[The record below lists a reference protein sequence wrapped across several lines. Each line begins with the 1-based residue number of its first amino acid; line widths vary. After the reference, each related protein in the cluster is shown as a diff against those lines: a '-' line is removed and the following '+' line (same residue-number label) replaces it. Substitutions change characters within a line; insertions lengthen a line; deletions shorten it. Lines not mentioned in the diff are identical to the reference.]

1 MRYIGVLLILLL
13 IGCRTEEQWL
23 EETQR
28 SQYFRTLGETH
39 KEGFPYGSKFRDLF
53 QRRDSI
59 QHTKNKKFTPL
70 VLGKDAKLRQNTP
83 YIEWNIYTEPMMGNG
98 EVWVLYPLVE
108 HGRVRDIFGVT
119 LSEDRTVLGSYII
132 SPETEY
138 YDEFKEKMNVALEQL
153 GKPKTEQLS
162 YNRGMVAKVR
172 CTGEDVCDI
181 EEVVISAPP
190 RSPRYYFFTSYYD
203 YGSDSG
209 GCGDFNDCSY
219 SGNIGGGG
227 GGGATPP
234 PEDNQNPCKKVS
246 DKLNNPKVTPKIN
259 ELKNNAKLNGEKG
272 FKIKANGEPSVV
284 VDGGSHSVNM
294 GDMSGYEGV
303 YHNHPVNGTP
313 MFSVQ
318 DIENLL
324 YLALFQGN
332 GNQGNAYSGLTGAAT
347 CSSCPGGY
355 YNFHYI
361 MQYTGID
368 YNELGQFVNN
378 AQWNVKE
385 IRAYYQNLHLEL
397 MYGPNHHYNY
407 QYNNLSHEGVEK
419 LFFGVLDKMG
429 LKDKISLKRVNANN
443 EVENITVDSNN
454 NIKVKPCN

>member
-132 SPETEY
+132 SPQTEY
-138 YDEFKEKMNVALEQL
+138 HDEFKEKMNVALEQL

-227 GGGATPP
+227 GGGDPKP
-234 PEDNQNPCKKVS
+234 KDHQDPC
-246 DKLNNPKVTPKIN
+246 NKIKQQRN
-259 ELKNNAKLNGEKG
+259 SIDFNKSIEKLKNNTGLSKETGYIQRNEGEYVYYDDSHASNGSQAHSLGLPNPRIEDYKDIYGVMHTHIDSDSGVKMFSPADVDYFMDMVRNAAEKGRALSDVYMIMISSSGNYQLRFTGREEDIKTFTETEMKKISKEYAQMFEKSEYDITYAPNLELPFLQFLQNKMSLKGVSLYKMDRKDKNKEIKLNDRGTW
-272 FKIKANGEPSVV
+272 IKTTE
-284 VDGGSHSVNM
+284 
-294 GDMSGYEGV
+294 
-303 YHNHPVNGTP
+303 
-313 MFSVQ
+313 
-318 DIENLL
+318 
-324 YLALFQGN
+324 
-332 GNQGNAYSGLTGAAT
+332 
-347 CSSCPGGY
+347 C
-355 YNFHYI
+355 
-361 MQYTGID
+361 
-368 YNELGQFVNN
+368 
-378 AQWNVKE
+378 
-385 IRAYYQNLHLEL
+385 
-397 MYGPNHHYNY
+397 
-407 QYNNLSHEGVEK
+407 
-419 LFFGVLDKMG
+419 
-429 LKDKISLKRVNANN
+429 
-443 EVENITVDSNN
+443 
-454 NIKVKPCN
+454 

>member
-1 MRYIGVLLILLL
+1 M
-13 IGCRTEEQWL
+13 
-23 EETQR
+23 
-28 SQYFRTLGETH
+28 
-39 KEGFPYGSKFRDLF
+39 
-53 QRRDSI
+53 
-59 QHTKNKKFTPL
+59 
-70 VLGKDAKLRQNTP
+70 LGKDAKLGQNTP
-83 YIEWNIYTEPMMGNG
+83 YIEWNIYTEPMMING

-108 HGRVRDIFGVT
+108 NGIVRDVFGVV
-119 LSEDRTVLGSYII
+119 LNDSRNLIRTYLI
-132 SPETEY
+132 SSETEY
-138 YDEFKEKMNVALEQL
+138 YDEFKGKMSAALEQL
-153 GKPKTEQLS
+153 GKPKTEKFS
-162 YNRGMVAKVR
+162 HSSGMVAKVR
-172 CTGEDVCDI
+172 CTDEEICGID
-181 EEVVISAPP
+181 EVVITVP
-190 RSPRYYFFTSYYD
+190 RPRKFETFVPKNVAIVSHENPLE
-203 YGSDSG
+203 
-209 GCGDFNDCSY
+209 CLNFHDCFDW
-219 SGNIGGGG
+219 NIGGGG
-227 GGGATPP
+227 NPPP
-234 PEDNQNPCKKVS
+234 PEDNQDPCKKVS
-246 DKLNNPKVTPKIN
+246 DKLNNPKVTLKIN

-272 FKIKANGEPSVV
+272 FKIKANGEPSAMI
-284 VDGGSHSVNM
+284 DGGEGSHSLNM
-294 GDMSGYEGV
+294 GDMNGYEGV

-332 GNQGNAYSGLTGAAT
+332 GNQGNAYSGLIGAAT

-397 MYGPNHHYNY
+397 MYGPNHYYNY
-407 QYNNLSHEGVEK
+407 QYNNLSHEGAEK

-429 LKDKISLKRVNANN
+429 LKDKVSLRRVNANN